1 LYFDQGNEAIDGVA
15 MLVGIYLAAGVEI
28 IFFLKLQTHLRGESA
43 LGTME
48 AVVDNFCTKHEKT
61 AVCDEQNTCLEQ
73 FFFVLLLCGIDL
85 H

>member
-1 LYFDQGNEAIDGVA
+1 LYFDQGNEATDGVA

-28 IFFLKLQTHLRGESA
+28 IFFLKLQTHLRGECAS
-43 LGTME
+43 GTME
-48 AVVDNFCTKHEKT
+48 VVADNSCTKHEKT

>member
-1 LYFDQGNEAIDGVA
+1 

-48 AVVDNFCTKHEKT
+48 TVVDNFCTKHEKT
-61 AVCDEQNTCLEQ
+61 AVSGEENTCLEQ

>member
-1 LYFDQGNEAIDGVA
+1 

-28 IFFLKLQTHLRGESA
+28 IFFPKLQTHLRGESA

-61 AVCDEQNTCLEQ
+61 AVSGERNTCLEQ
-73 FFFVLLLCGIDL
+73 FFFRTVVVWDCL